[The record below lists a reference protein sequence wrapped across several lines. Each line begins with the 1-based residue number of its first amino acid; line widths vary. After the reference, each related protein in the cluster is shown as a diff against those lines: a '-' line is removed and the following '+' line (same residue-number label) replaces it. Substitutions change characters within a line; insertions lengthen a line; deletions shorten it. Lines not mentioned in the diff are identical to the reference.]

1 MREAALGGI
10 FFAFVGTRTWFEKKV
25 KRRKRN
31 FKGRVDED
39 QMSCLW
45 ELNCEGLD

>member
-10 FFAFVGTRTWFEKKV
+10 FLLLLGREPGLRKKV

-31 FKGRVDED
+31 FKGQVDED